1 MKKIRKS
8 LGLLLCCFLGLVQ
21 LAFFSVASVNADT
34 PNQLTIT
41 QIGLQP
47 NTTEEGI
54 SYRLWTVTD
63 NLKVD
68 LLSQMT
74 DSELNQKYKSILTSP
89 TDTNSQTKIAL
100 PNGSYFGRAYKADQ
114 SVSTIVPFY
123 IELPDDK
130 LSNQLQINPKR
141 KVETGRLKLIKYTKE
156 GKIKK
161 RLSGVIFVLY
171 DNQNQP
177 VRFKNGRFTT
187 DQDGITSLVTDDK
200 GEIEVEG
207 LLPGKYIFREAKA
220 LTGYRISMKDAVV
233 AVVANKTQEVEV
245 ENEKETPPPTNP
257 KPSQPLFPQ
266 SFLPKTG
273 MIIGGGLTILGCII
287 LGILFIFLRKTKNS
301 KSERNDTV

>member
-1 MKKIRKS
+1 
-8 LGLLLCCFLGLVQ
+8 
-21 LAFFSVASVNADT
+21 
-34 PNQLTIT
+34 
-41 QIGLQP
+41 
-47 NTTEEGI
+47 
-54 SYRLWTVTD
+54 
-63 NLKVD
+63 
-68 LLSQMT
+68 
-74 DSELNQKYKSILTSP
+74 
-89 TDTNSQTKIAL
+89 
-100 PNGSYFGRAYKADQ
+100 
-114 SVSTIVPFY
+114 
-123 IELPDDK
+123 
-130 LSNQLQINPKR
+130 
-141 KVETGRLKLIKYTKE
+141 
-156 GKIKK
+156 IKK

-207 LLPGKYIFREAKA
+207 LLPGKYIFREVKA

-287 LGILFIFLRKTKNS
+287 LGILFI
-301 KSERNDTV
+301 

>member
-1 MKKIRKS
+1 
-8 LGLLLCCFLGLVQ
+8 
-21 LAFFSVASVNADT
+21 
-34 PNQLTIT
+34 
-41 QIGLQP
+41 
-47 NTTEEGI
+47 
-54 SYRLWTVTD
+54 
-63 NLKVD
+63 
-68 LLSQMT
+68 
-74 DSELNQKYKSILTSP
+74 
-89 TDTNSQTKIAL
+89 
-100 PNGSYFGRAYKADQ
+100 
-114 SVSTIVPFY
+114 
-123 IELPDDK
+123 
-130 LSNQLQINPKR
+130 
-141 KVETGRLKLIKYTKE
+141 
-156 GKIKK
+156 
-161 RLSGVIFVLY
+161 GVIFVLY